1 MVICSLICELLI
13 PGCRSLKEKRSQ
25 IKPLVER
32 LHREFNVSAAEID
45 RLDSRDN
52 AVIGCVM
59 VSNQHAF
66 SEKYMQQVIRFIED
80 HYQNL
85 QIIHFRIEWY

>member
-1 MVICSLICELLI
+1 MVICSLTCQIQI
-13 PGCRSLKEKRSQ
+13 PGCRSLKEKRSH
-25 IKPLVER
+25 IKPLLER
-32 LHREFNVSAAEID
+32 LRREFNISVAEID

-59 VSNQHAF
+59 VSNQHVF
-66 SEKYMQQVIRFIED
+66 SEKCMQQVIGFIET

-85 QIIHFRIEWY
+85 LIVDFRIEWY

>member
-1 MVICSLICELLI
+1 MVICSLTCQIQI

-32 LHREFNVSAAEID
+32 LRREFNVSAAEID

-66 SEKYMQQVIRFIED
+66 SEKCMQQVIGFIEER
-80 HYQNL
+80 YQNL
-85 QIIHFRIEWY
+85 QIVNFRIEWY